1 MPLFRVTAP
10 DGAVIEVNAPEGATE
25 AQAISYAQQQYQ
37 PEKNIIPR
45 VVEGEVPA
53 SETYA
58 QAGEKISAMTPEP
71 VKQVV
76 AAVGSAAERGYKALP
91 DAVQKGLDSTGNFIW
106 DALDIIGRPFQ
117 AQAVALKETRAIN
130 KEQAPIK
137 DEKYGML
144 SEAFASP
151 ASSTP
156 ENQARIRQ
164 AAVRGLKGEEKS
176 GILEALPIEFR
187 RENPILASIVGFA
200 GDVVLDRSATTAP
213 FQALKNTVVKPIMGA
228 MSVPGVLKDHELYQ
242 AMASRSK
249 NIDKADDLWNQFR
262 YERDTALNEG
272 IRNARVTENKLKAL
286 SAETGIPLN
295 DFKAKFLQ
303 DIETKQLGA
312 GAVRE
317 FEEQH
322 IANYKRLL
330 DEQRAAGIDVGDLGE
345 GYIPHIRSA
354 ELDSFLAPEKKVSI
368 SGSGRP
374 SAKTPSQLSR
384 ELEGTVAE
392 INAKNIYG
400 ENYQMFRNDPAVLQG
415 VAEFRAANA
424 IAGKKL
430 LENAKELGKLADEA
444 PSNWKTIPEID
455 GYKFPPEVVSR
466 INRMKVTVSSPNE
479 INKFLKVVDGATNW
493 WKMWSLGVRPSYHAK
508 NTIGNLWNNYLGGL
522 TDPLRYKDAAVMQYK
537 IGKNDLT
544 GKIYGRDV
552 KEVYEAMA
560 KNGVIGEGQYGGDIA
575 RTIERELGVS
585 NPLAFKNISDVLNS
599 TATITS
605 KTIGTENPLLRGGFK
620 VGNALEDNA
629 RAALFLDQV
638 KKGASY
644 EQAGK
649 HVQKYLF
656 DYGDI
661 SPIEQ
666 SVLKRVVPFYT
677 WSRKNI
683 PLQLESLVTHP
694 DKINKLNLARQNA
707 QAGVELPDQSEVP
720 EYVQSQMPVYI
731 NNPMT
736 GKVTAVPLSGILPFA
751 DLSLLTGNFNKGAKP
766 QSPFQK
772 GKISPTI
779 STITS
784 SVNPFIKLPAEMA
797 MNYNLFKKK
806 TIEEYKGQK
815 VDFLGVKVD
824 AYTAHIVSNLIIAS
838 DIDRLNPAGIF
849 GTRTVDPV
857 TKKVTTTPSIFGNMR
872 ESRTDLPESERAL
885 QATVGIR
892 KIDFDPKEV
901 SARNWAEMKS
911 DLSNAKKQLQSSA
924 ASSRSEQFDA
934 VLKTMDEYIKQV
946 DTWEKEARERKAKR
960 R

>member
-1 MPLFRVTAP
+1 MPLFKVTAP

-25 AQAISYAQQQYQ
+25 AEAISYAQQQYQ
-37 PEKNIIPR
+37 PEKNIFPR
-45 VVEGEVPA
+45 IVEKEVPA
-53 SETYA
+53 AETYT
-58 QAGEKISAMTPEP
+58 QAGEKIAAATP
-71 VKQVV
+71 QVV
-76 AAVGSAAERGYKALP
+76 KDVVGAVGSAAERGYKALP
-91 DAVQKGLDSTGNFIW
+91 ETIQKGMASTGNFIW

-117 AQAVALKETRAIN
+117 TVAVAAKETRAIGR
-130 KEQAPIK
+130 EQAPIV
-137 DEKYGML
+137 DQKYGML
-144 SEAFASP
+144 SEAFAKP
-151 ASSTP
+151 AAFTE
-156 ENQARIRQ
+156 ENQARIR
-164 AAVRGLKGEEKS
+164 AAAMRGLKGEEKS
-176 GILEALPIEFR
+176 GMLEALPIEFR

-200 GDVVLDRSATTAP
+200 GDVLLDRTATVAP
-213 FQALKNTVVKPIMGA
+213 FQAIKNTVVKPIMGA
-228 MSVPGVLKDHELYQ
+228 VSVPGVLKDHELYQ

-249 NIDKADDLWNQFR
+249 NIEKADELWNQFR
-262 YERDTALNEG
+262 YERDKALNEG
-272 IRNARVTENKLKAL
+272 IRNSAVTENKLKAL
-286 SAETGIPLN
+286 AAETGIPLK

-303 DIETKQLGA
+303 DIETKQLGT

-322 IANYKRLL
+322 IANYKRIL
-330 DEQRAAGIDVGDLGE
+330 DEQRAAGIDIGDLGE

-354 ELDSFLAPEKKVSI
+354 ELDSFLAPEKKVMI
-368 SGSGRP
+368 TGSGRP
-374 SAKTPSQLSR
+374 SAKTPSQLAR
-384 ELEGTVAE
+384 ELDGTVAE

-430 LENAKELGKLADEA
+430 LDNAKELGKLADEA
-444 PSNWKTIPEID
+444 PSNWKTVPEID
-455 GYKFPPEVVSR
+455 GYKFPPEVASR

-479 INKFLKVVDGATNW
+479 MNKFLKVVDGATNW

-522 TDPLRYKDAAVMQYK
+522 TDPLRYKDAAVLQYK
-537 IGKNDLT
+537 IGNNDFT

-552 KEVYEAMA
+552 KEIYEAMA

-585 NPLAFKNISDVLNS
+585 NPLAFRNISDVLNS
-599 TATITS
+599 TATIAS
-605 KTIGTENPLLRGGFK
+605 KTVGTENPLLRGGFK

-666 SVLKRVVPFYT
+666 SVLKRAIPFYT

-694 DKINKLNLARQNA
+694 DKVNKINLARQNA

-720 EYVQSQMPVYI
+720 EYVQNQLPVYI

-736 GKVTAVPLSGILPFA
+736 GRVTAVPLSGMLPFA
-751 DLSLLTGNFNKGAKP
+751 DLSLLTGDFNKGAKP

-772 GKISPTI
+772 GKLSPTI

-784 SVNPFIKLPAEMA
+784 SLNPVFKLPAEMA
-797 MNYNLFKKK
+797 MNYSLFKKK
-806 TIEEYKGQK
+806 TLEEYKGQE
-815 VDFLGVKVD
+815 VDFLGMKVS
-824 AYTAHIVSNLIIAS
+824 AYTAHLLSNLIIAS

-857 TKKVTTTPSIFGNMR
+857 TKKVTTTPSVFGNLR
-872 ESRTDLPESERAL
+872 ESRTDLPEAERAL
-885 QATVGIR
+885 QSTVGIR
-892 KIDFDPKEV
+892 MIDIDPKEV

-911 DLSNAKKQLQSSA
+911 DINNGKKQLQSNLA
-924 ASSRSEQFDA
+924 ASKTEQADA
-934 VLKTMDEYIKQV
+934 VLKTLDEYLKQIDV
-946 DTWEKEARERKAKR
+946 WGKEARARKEKGK
-960 R
+960 